1 MKRIYFLIILLS
13 IVCGVSAQE
22 TLLLPFDADS
32 LTSEQKAQKP
42 VYIAYPA
49 ALKDE
54 VPTMRCEPKE
64 PVDLGLPSGLKWATC
79 NIGAESPEDYGDYFA
94 WGEVEPDSSYNWPD
108 YKWCK
113 GNQKTFTKYCTCN
126 DDGTVDNKT
135 ELESADDAAVINWG
149 GSWRMPTE
157 EEMRELVDNC
167 TWTWTSQNGV
177 AGSLATGPN
186 GNSIFFPV
194 GGYKLFDRLEGS
206 EDGYYYSKSLRVLSF
221 CDSKGAWNL
230 QVCFSGTGVG
240 GCTRMNGT
248 AIRPVCP

>member
-1 MKRIYFLIILLS
+1 MRRVLMYMFLLCAIGS
-13 IVCGVSAQE
+13 MNAQE
-22 TLLLPFDADS
+22 VLILPFDADS

-54 VPTMRCEPKE
+54 VPAMRCEPKE

-79 NIGAESPEDYGDYFA
+79 NIGAESPEDYGYYFA

-113 GNQKTFTKYCTCN
+113 GKQKTFTKYCTCN
-126 DDGTVDNKT
+126 DDGTVDDKT
-135 ELESADDAAVINWG
+135 ELESADDAAVVNWG

-157 EEMRELVDNC
+157 DEMRELVDNC

-194 GGYKLFDRLEGS
+194 GGYKLFDRLEGAES
-206 EDGYYYSKSLRVLSF
+206 GFYYSKSLEILSY
-221 CDSKGAWNL
+221 CSSSGASNM
-230 QVCFSGTGVG
+230 QVMSSRTGVG

>member
-1 MKRIYFLIILLS
+1 MRRVLVYIYLLCAIGS
-13 IVCGVSAQE
+13 MNAQE
-22 TLLLPFDADS
+22 VLILPFDADS

-49 ALKDE
+49 TLKDE
-54 VPTMRCEPKE
+54 VPAMRCEPKE

-79 NIGAESPEDYGDYFA
+79 NIGAESPEDYGYYFA

-113 GNQKTFTKYCTCN
+113 GNQKTFTKYCTCK

-149 GSWRMPTE
+149 GSWRMPTK
-157 EEMRELVDNC
+157 EEMQELVDNC
-167 TWTWTSQNGV
+167 TWTWTSLNGV
-177 AGSLATGPN
+177 EGSLATGPN

-194 GGYKLFDRLEGS
+194 GGYKLFDRLEGA
-206 EDGYYYSKSLRVLSF
+206 ENGYYYSKSLRVLSF
-221 CDSKGAWNL
+221 CDSNGA
-230 QVCFSGTGVG
+230 
-240 GCTRMNGT
+240 
-248 AIRPVCP
+248 

>member
-1 MKRIYFLIILLS
+1 MRRVLVYIYLLCAIGS
-13 IVCGVSAQE
+13 MNAQE
-22 TLLLPFDADS
+22 VLILPFDADS

-49 ALKDE
+49 TLKDE
-54 VPTMRCEPKE
+54 VPAMRCEPKE

-79 NIGAESPEDYGDYFA
+79 NIGAESPEDYGYYFA

-113 GNQKTFTKYCTCN
+113 GNQKTFTKYCTCK

-157 EEMRELVDNC
+157 EEMQELVDNC
-167 TWTWTSQNGV
+167 TWTWTSLNGV
-177 AGSLATGPN
+177 EGSLDTGPN

-194 GGYKLFDRLEGS
+194 GGYKLFDRLEGA
-206 EDGYYYSKSLRVLSF
+206 ENGYYYSKSLRVFSF
-221 CDSKGAWNL
+221 CDSNGAWNL

>member
-1 MKRIYFLIILLS
+1 MRRVWMYIFLLCAIGS
-13 IVCGVSAQE
+13 MNAQE
-22 TLLLPFDADS
+22 VLILPFDADS

-54 VPTMRCEPKE
+54 VPAMRCEPKE

-79 NIGAESPEDYGDYFA
+79 NIGAESPEDYGYYFA

-113 GNQKTFTKYCTCN
+113 GKQKTFTKYCTCR
-126 DDGTVDNKT
+126 DEGTVDNKT
-135 ELESADDAAVINWG
+135 VLEDADDAAVVNWG

-194 GGYKLFDRLEGS
+194 GGYKLFDRLEGAES
-206 EDGYYYSKSLRVLSF
+206 GFYYSKSLEIFSY
-221 CDSKGAWNL
+221 CSSSGASNL
-230 QVCFSGTGVG
+230 QVMSSRTGVG